1 MKGGFTAA
9 LLWALI
15 VILAVVW
22 LMGFL
27 VVHIA
32 SPLIHL
38 LLIIALIMLI
48 WKLISTPR
56 QSL

>member
-1 MKGGFTAA
+1 MAA

-22 LMGFL
+22 LFGFL
-27 VVHIA
+27 IAHIA

-38 LLIIALIMLI
+38 LLIVALILFIWNLI
-48 WKLISTPR
+48 AAPR
-56 QSL
+56 QSI